1 MAKTS
6 SLRMSPLEWLL
17 LTILG
22 GLWGGTFF
30 FNAIALPEL
39 PPLVVILLRVA
50 IATVIL
56 WGVVLMSGVAVPRGR
71 DVWVALTVM
80 AFANSALPFFLIAW
94 GQLHIA
100 SGLAA
105 ILIASSPLY
114 AVAAAHFMTQDEGL
128 TLGKIT
134 GVLAG
139 IAGVVILIGPEF
151 LSGIG
156 TNLLA
161 QLSVIGAAILYALSA
176 IYGRRFARQTVPPL
190 MVATGQM
197 TMATVLLL
205 PVALIVDRPWTLSN
219 PSLEA
224 WGAVLSLAVLSTS
237 VAYLI
242 YFRILATAG
251 AINILLVNFLVPVS
265 ALLLGIFVL
274 GEHLALEQVIGMG
287 FIVVGLLLIDGR
299 ILSRLHITG

>member
-6 SLRMSPLEWLL
+6 SLRMSPLEWLML
-17 LTILG
+17 AILG
-22 GLWGGTFF
+22 GFWGGTFF

-56 WGVVLMSGVAVPRGR
+56 WGVVLMTGVAVPRGR
-71 DVWVALTVM
+71 DVWVALTAM

-114 AVAAAHFMTQDEGL
+114 AVVAAHFMTQDEGL
-128 TLGKIT
+128 TLGKVT

-139 IAGVVILIGPEF
+139 IVGVVILIGPEF

-161 QLSVIGAAILYALSA
+161 QLSVIGAAVLYALSA
-176 IYGRRFARQTVPPL
+176 IYARRFARQNVPPL
-190 MVATGQM
+190 IVATGQM

-224 WGAVLSLAVLSTS
+224 WGAVLGLAVLSTS

>member
-6 SLRMSPLEWLL
+6 SLRMSPLEWLML
-17 LTILG
+17 AILG
-22 GLWGGTFF
+22 GFWGGTFF

-56 WGVVLMSGVAVPRGR
+56 WGVVLMSGVSVPRGR
-71 DVWVALTVM
+71 DVWIALTVM

-114 AVAAAHFMTQDEGL
+114 AVVAAHFMTQDEGL
-128 TLGKIT
+128 TLGKVT

-139 IAGVVILIGPEF
+139 IVGVVILIGPEF

-161 QLSVIGAAILYALSA
+161 QLSVIGAAVLYALSA
-176 IYGRRFARQTVPPL
+176 IYARRFARQNVPPL
-190 MVATGQM
+190 IVATGQM

-224 WGAVLSLAVLSTS
+224 WGAVLGLAVLSTS

>member
-1 MAKTS
+1 MVMTS
-6 SLRMSPLEWLL
+6 TMRMTPVEWILL
-17 LTILG
+17 VILG
-22 GLWGGTFF
+22 GFWGGTFF

-39 PPLVVILLRVA
+39 PPLVIILLRVA

-56 WGVVLMSGVAVPRGR
+56 WIVVFASGVAVPRDR
-71 DVWVALTVM
+71 DVWLSLLVM

-94 GQLHIA
+94 GQQHIP

-114 AVAAAHFMTQDEGL
+114 AVVAAHFLTRDEGL
-128 TLGKIT
+128 TKGKVA

-151 LSGIG
+151 LGDIG

-161 QLSVIGAAILYALSA
+161 QLSIIGAAILYALSA
-176 IYGRRFARQTVPPL
+176 IYGRTFARRGVAPL
-190 MVATGQM
+190 IVATGQM
-197 TMATVLLL
+197 TMATLLLL
-205 PVALIVDRPWTLSN
+205 PFALVIDRPWELPN

-224 WGAVLSLAVLSTS
+224 WGAVLGLAVLSTS
-237 VAYLI
+237 FAYLI

-265 ALLLGIFVL
+265 ALLLGILVL
-274 GEHLALEQVIGMG
+274 GEHLTLEQVIGMG

-299 ILSRLHITG
+299 VLSRLHITG